1 MRKIIILLLCLLP
14 SLAFAQTIADV
25 VAPLYGGSLK
35 GIFDVLEGACYVAGI
50 ALAIKGVVKLKDMSE
65 SRGQIK
71 LHNALIFI
79 IGGALLVCMPALM
92 SVGTKTLYGQAFNS
106 SGGTTSSQ
114 Y

>member
-1 MRKIIILLLCLLP
+1 MKKIIVFLLCLLP
-14 SLAFAQTIADV
+14 SVVFAQTIADV
-25 VAPLYGGSLK
+25 VTPLFSGKLTGIFSVMEGISYIAGVGLTIK
-35 GIFDVLEGACYVAGI
+35 GIM
-50 ALAIKGVVKLKDMSE
+50 KLREMSE

-79 IGGALLVCMPALM
+79 LGGVLLVFMPALM
-92 SVGTKTLYGQAFNS
+92 NVGTKTLYGQTYNS